1 LHILNNK
8 HDHGTVEESL
18 EPLKP
23 CYKGTLMNRWET
35 LYMQILHQN
44 NMLINE
50 QQDNDTNPFYELAD
64 TTRTPLHI
72 S

>member
-1 LHILNNK
+1 
-8 HDHGTVEESL
+8 
-18 EPLKP
+18 
-23 CYKGTLMNRWET
+23 MNRWET